1 MRFDTLKGVFG
12 WPRPFDV
19 GGNLLRNAGAVHV
32 QSVRVEGQRWPAR
45 RVNEPVD
52 TARLTRRF
60 CPTVLD
66 VRLSLSGISIDIRYI
81 TVYNNRTV
89 AANTVRSCPMY
100 HQAKRSCTSTSTAPV
115 ATTDSHRYLLAC
127 PQTFKR
133 CQPLGLSVAAGHFSV
148 TLSPPVRDCLFESS
162 LQKVGQSSRC
172 PRLSWSER

>member
-52 TARLTRRF
+52 TALLTRRF

-81 TVYNNRTV
+81 TVYN
-89 AANTVRSCPMY
+89 
-100 HQAKRSCTSTSTAPV
+100 KLITAPLQQIRYV
-115 ATTDSHRYLLAC
+115 HVPCIRRNVLVRVRVQHRYLTGTDRSLRLLHEKRWRNQEGGKFIFGDPMIKTDLA
-127 PQTFKR
+127 
-133 CQPLGLSVAAGHFSV
+133 LD
-148 TLSPPVRDCLFESS
+148 PPPPET
-162 LQKVGQSSRC
+162 
-172 PRLSWSER
+172 